1 METLAP
7 GMAYADLMRC
17 GLPRVITTAVVQT
30 LREEP
35 ARNGHR
41 AWRDRCARSELDT
54 VDGLG
59 KDGDVDATIQTVTI
73 IGSVAGLMAIGV
85 SVMLFAMNQFSK
97 RIDDTNRRFDD
108 LGGQMREIR
117 GDVRE
122 VRSEICEVRSEV
134 RAVRDE
140 VRGEMRAVRGEISEV
155 RGEISEVRGE
165 ISEVRGEVREVGAE
179 VRELRGA
186 ISPATAGE
194 PAPADASLRRSTT
207 P

>member
-17 GLPRVITTAVVQT
+17 GRPRVIATVVV
-30 LREEP
+30 
-35 ARNGHR
+35 RNDHR
-41 AWRDRCARSELDT
+41 AWRDRCIRSELDT

-140 VRGEMRAVRGEISEV
+140 VRGEIAEVRGEMRAVRGEISEV